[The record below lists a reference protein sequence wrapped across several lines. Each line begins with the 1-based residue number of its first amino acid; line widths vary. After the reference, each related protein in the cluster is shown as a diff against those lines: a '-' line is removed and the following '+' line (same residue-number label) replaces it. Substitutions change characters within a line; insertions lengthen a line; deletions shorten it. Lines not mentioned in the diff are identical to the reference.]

1 MKEKINNFL
10 SLLKERRKI
19 QVINPNSFEEKF
31 SLSLTKAGY
40 ILSLLF
46 LVLFIGFLSY
56 LTISYTSLRKFIP
69 GYPDIDRAD
78 EIIKK
83 DIKNQQLIAELT
95 EQMSS
100 RDKWIKNLK
109 NILSESDSLLITDLE
124 ELQTLDSNYKKNIF
138 ERIPEDS
145 ILRKKVENIGQE
157 EAKDELSGILKEK
170 NFVNPIDG
178 VITRNQSQGFFGVNI
193 ETDSAEAIRSPME
206 GSVFDVQGSTIIIY
220 HTDGVLTKYKNCAA
234 IQVKIG
240 EQLSRGKMIAQVQND
255 ELHFE
260 LWYKGKS
267 IDPKTILKQ

>member
-10 SLLKERRKI
+10 SLLRERRKI

-31 SLSLTKAGY
+31 SLSLSRAGY

-46 LVLFIGFLSY
+46 IVLFIGFLSY

-95 EQMSS
+95 EEMNS

-109 NILSESDSLLITDLE
+109 NILSESDSILITDLE

-145 ILRKKVENIGQE
+145 ILREKVENFGKE

-170 NFVNPIDG
+170 NFVNPING
-178 VITRNQSQGFFGVNI
+178 SITRNQSQGFWGVNI

-206 GSVFDVQGSTIIIY
+206 GSVFDIQGGTIIIY
-220 HTDGVLTKYKNCAA
+220 HTESVLTKYKNCAA

-240 EQLSRGKMIAQVQND
+240 EQLSRGKRIAQVQND

-267 IDPKTILKQ
+267 IDPKTILKE